1 MRAIIFLL
9 KNPTKITHHSGGWD
23 VSPQPFRRQP
33 FRHGDVSPRP
43 FRRHLN
49 LITAVMINSIFTEY
63 AIHISRNFNFILD
76 HQSVYRSFY
85 LYICILYLTPNIAHT
100 YPLRLFKKKHRSM
113 NVCNRVT
120 TLHQN
125 IYLTLKKKIKLFE
138 LLL

>member
-1 MRAIIFLL
+1 MIIVLQIVNRLRTIKYQYNPIQNNFFFFYAGYHLL

-63 AIHISRNFNFILD
+63 AIQISRNFNFILD

-100 YPLRLFKKKHRSM
+100 
-113 NVCNRVT
+113 
-120 TLHQN
+120 
-125 IYLTLKKKIKLFE
+125 
-138 LLL
+138 